1 MTLPMHP
8 RTGDEPHLW
17 DHSRVPADPGLR
29 ARSLCMTDIRITF
42 LGTGAGNCIH
52 RAHTAIVLD
61 CADGTRVLIDT
72 GSGNGALRHGATLN
86 MLAEHFELLLLTHRH
101 LDHMG
106 GLPFLQGQRTLVN
119 PEAPPIRV
127 YSTDETLMWAR
138 RLCQVSRP
146 ALQIDQDAAYT
157 PEGHAVFRWFPSQE
171 GERLQLGPTTYACP
185 FAVDHLPG
193 AVGWRI
199 ESSEIAIVFSGD
211 TKFSPTLPEW
221 ARNARLLIHEALSTE
236 RDRERTYRRGH
247 STAADAG
254 RAAALADVSELIITH
269 IDSPFHLDT
278 RPLQDEARQHFDGP
292 VSVAND
298 LSQVTIG
305 AQAPE
310 TSSDR

>member
-1 MTLPMHP
+1 
-8 RTGDEPHLW
+8 
-17 DHSRVPADPGLR
+17 
-29 ARSLCMTDIRITF
+29 MTDIRITF

-72 GSGNGALRHGATLN
+72 GSGNGALRHGAMLN

-119 PEAPPIRV
+119 PEASPIKV
-127 YSTDETLMWAR
+127 YSTEESLIWAK

-157 PEGHAVFRWFPSQE
+157 PEGHAVFRWYSTQE

-199 ESSEIAIVFSGD
+199 ESDGIAVVFSGD

-221 ARNARLLIHEALSTE
+221 ARDARLLIHEALSTE
-236 RDRERTYRRGH
+236 RERERTYRRGH

-254 RAAALADVSELIITH
+254 RAAALAGVSELIITH
-269 IDSPFHLDT
+269 IDSSFHFDT
-278 RPLQDEARQHFDGP
+278 RPLLDEARQHFDGP

-298 LSQVTIG
+298 LYQVTIG
-305 AQAPE
+305 AGAPE
-310 TSSDR
+310 TLSER

>member
-1 MTLPMHP
+1 M
-8 RTGDEPHLW
+8 
-17 DHSRVPADPGLR
+17 
-29 ARSLCMTDIRITF
+29 
-42 LGTGAGNCIH
+42 
-52 RAHTAIVLD
+52 D

-72 GSGNGALRHGATLN
+72 SSGNSALRHGAMLN
-86 MLAEHFELLLLTHRH
+86 MMAEDFELLLLTHRH

-106 GLPFLQGQRTLVN
+106 CLPFLQGQRMMIN
-119 PEAPPIRV
+119 PEAPPIKV
-127 YSTDETLMWAR
+127 YSTEESLIWAR

-157 PEGHAVFRWFPSQE
+157 PEGQAIFRWLPTQE
-171 GERLQLGPTTYACP
+171 GERVQLGPTTYAYP

-199 ESSEIAIVFSGD
+199 ESNGVGIVFSGD
-211 TKFSPTLPEW
+211 TKFSPTVAES
-221 ARNARLLIHEALSTE
+221 ATGARLLIHEALSTE
-236 RDRERTYRRGH
+236 KERERTYRRGH

-254 RAAALADVSELIITH
+254 RAAALASVSELVITH

-278 RPLQDEARQHFDGP
+278 QPLLDEARQHFDGP

-305 AQAPE
+305 ASVSNLLPDQ
-310 TSSDR
+310 